1 MTLTK
6 MAIEAASNASA
17 EASDLAQLWQGAVE
31 DYEKRTGKNLKLGQ
45 FRSMNDVMAG
55 TEGLATR
62 FKDFRDDKSKM
73 AKVRTALKNNMWIIQ
88 KVVNTIQTVGTAVSA
103 FPPAMP
109 ASLIFTAFGQ
119 VMQSFADTSA
129 DYDKIMGFFEF
140 THRFFDRLSIIEE
153 RTPAL
158 PPFQRCVT
166 RVFSS
171 ILKICAVAQ
180 KYAAEK
186 RFKKWFENLVKGA
199 DGDLT
204 AANSEMEEA
213 INELS
218 QAVGLATLRTVEIID
233 EVVKSMNGQVEFL
246 VANATLLDE
255 RTEAIQSNTNTI
267 MEQNQDLGSKQDAM
281 TQLQKETLEMVSEQ
295 SRLFSSVV
303 GYFGSVQMGENFGD
317 SFKTSVLKLG
327 VVRLRL
333 ARWGQSVGLA
343 NVNDVH
349 SLEESKLSPDDIPRV
364 SELLEGILDQFAD
377 AERISKRFQLRHRN
391 ATAVLD
397 PTKDLDKVAAS
408 LHQKINDLSLR
419 RQGNSDAE
427 PNKELTLYEEKN
439 FTRLIEDINELVN
452 DLVELFPGI
461 EDAQRKLA
469 EEEVSEMKSIK
480 GALPILKEVAA
491 DQDNLLTE
499 TVVKVIQQT
508 STTTYTNS
516 VVFSGNN
523 SGFQVGNNAGRISKV
538 RWN

>member
-1 MTLTK
+1 
-6 MAIEAASNASA
+6 MAIEPASNASA

-31 DYEKRTGKNLKLGQ
+31 DYEKRTGKNLRLGQ
-45 FRSMNDVMAG
+45 FRSMNEVMTG

-204 AANSEMEEA
+204 AANTEMEEA

-218 QAVGLATLRTVEIID
+218 QAVGLATLRTVEIIN

-246 VANATLLDE
+246 VANAALLDE

-397 PTKDLDKVAAS
+397 PNKDLDKVAAS
-408 LHQKINDLSLR
+408 LHQKMNDLSLR
-419 RQGNSDAE
+419 RQGSSDAE
-427 PNKELTLYEEKN
+427 PNRELTLYEEKN

-461 EDAQRKLA
+461 EAAQRKLA

-523 SGFQVGNNAGRISKV
+523 SGFQVGNNAGRISNV